1 MLKKYAVGIDIGG
14 TTAKFG
20 IVDRNGQIIEQD
32 RVPSNK
38 HAVVEDFI
46 DDMYAKLMPMID
58 KVGGI
63 DNFVGIGMGA
73 PNGNFYTGT
82 IEYAPNLKWKGIIP
96 IADLIEQKFK
106 LTTRLTNDANAAA
119 VGEMMYGCTKDIKHF
134 ITITLGTGVGSGIVI
149 DGKILLGYD
158 GFAGELGHTII
169 RPGGRMH
176 KSTGMRGSLESYASA
191 TGVRETAIEMLTT
204 QPDTESLLRN
214 YRINELTSE
223 TVYDCA
229 MQGDNIAN
237 KIFEFTGQI
246 LGESLANFVMFS
258 SPEAIILFGGLT
270 KAGSLLINPTRKH
283 MEANLLPI
291 YQNKVKL
298 LFSELKEA
306 DAAILGAS
314 ALVWNEVLILNL
326 LFFLPF
332 LSPPSCYHMLFT
344 VIRRA
349 HQWTTFHII
358 KAHIVPN
365 FSQLFKLIWMNK
377 TLNL

>member
-1 MLKKYAVGIDIGG
+1 MLKQYAVGIDIGG

-20 IVDRNGQIIEQD
+20 IVDRNGKILEQD
-32 RVPSNK
+32 RVPSNE

-46 DDMYAKLMPMID
+46 DDMYSKLMPMIE

-96 IADLIEQKFK
+96 IAELIEKKFN
-106 LTTRLTNDANAAA
+106 LITRLTNDANAAA

-149 DGKILLGYD
+149 DGKIVLGHD

-176 KSTGMRGSLESYASA
+176 KATGMRGSLESYASA
-191 TGVRETAIEMLTT
+191 TGVRETAIEMLTAH
-204 QPDTESLLRN
+204 PETESLLRN

-229 MQGDNIAN
+229 MQGDQIAN
-237 KIFEFTGQI
+237 RIFEFTGQI

-270 KAGSLLINPTRKH
+270 KAGNLLINPTRKH

-291 YQNKVKL
+291 FQNKVKL

-314 ALVWNEVLILNL
+314 ALVWNL
-326 LFFLPF
+326 
-332 LSPPSCYHMLFT
+332 
-344 VIRRA
+344 
-349 HQWTTFHII
+349 
-358 KAHIVPN
+358 
-365 FSQLFKLIWMNK
+365 
-377 TLNL
+377 